1 MRLLI
6 ELQIGQTACRFWV
19 LTCIVSLF
27 SVLLIVQD
35 VILRQKNR
43 AVNVVVNENS

>member
-6 ELQIGQTACRFWV
+6 ELQIGQTACIFWV

-27 SVLLIVQD
+27 SVSLIDQD
-35 VILRQKNR
+35 VILRQKNQV
-43 AVNVVVNENS
+43 ANVVVNENY